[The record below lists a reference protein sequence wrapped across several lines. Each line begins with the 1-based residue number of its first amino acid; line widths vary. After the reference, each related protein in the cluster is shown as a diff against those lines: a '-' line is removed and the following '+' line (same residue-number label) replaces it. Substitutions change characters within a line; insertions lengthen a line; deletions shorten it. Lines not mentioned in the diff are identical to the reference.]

1 MKENC
6 QVKGAMGLESE
17 DLYFNLGHLLLV
29 GPWTR
34 QISYLSLSL
43 FCKVR
48 VSMLPISQDN

>member
-43 FCKVR
+43 FCKMGVN
-48 VSMLPISQDN
+48 MLPISQDN